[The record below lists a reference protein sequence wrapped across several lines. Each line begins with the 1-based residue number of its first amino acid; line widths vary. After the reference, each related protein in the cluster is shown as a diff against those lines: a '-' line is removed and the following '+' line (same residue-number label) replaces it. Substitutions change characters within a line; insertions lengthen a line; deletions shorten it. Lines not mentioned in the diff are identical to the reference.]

1 MAESKIPFKTN
12 LNQPIGTVESRR
24 IQKERRIARLLAEKQ
39 RQINAT
45 RVNIPREKTR
55 RVKWTLKWVLFL
67 PLGVCVLM
75 WVLVILID
83 LFKY

>member
-24 IQKERRIARLLAEKQ
+24 IQAKKRITRLLAKK
-39 RQINAT
+39 RRRVHAT
-45 RVNIPREKTR
+45 RVNIPQERTDR
-55 RVKWTLKWVLFL
+55 IRWMLKWVLIL
-67 PLGVCVLM
+67 PLSVYVLM

>member
-12 LNQPIGTVESRR
+12 VNQPIGTAESRR
-24 IQKERRIARLLAEKQ
+24 IQKKRRIARRLAEKQ

-45 RVNIPREKTR
+45 KVNIPQEKTR
-55 RVKWTLKWVLFL
+55 RIKWTLKWVLFL
-67 PLGVCVLM
+67 PLGFCALM
-75 WVLVILID
+75 WILVILID

>member
-12 LNQPIGTVESRR
+12 LNQTIDTVESRR
-24 IQKERRIARLLAEKQ
+24 IQSKKRITRFLAEK
-39 RQINAT
+39 RRRVRAT
-45 RVNIPREKTR
+45 EVNIPQERTDR
-55 RVKWTLKWVLFL
+55 IKWMLKWVLIL
-67 PLGVCVLM
+67 PLSVYVLM